1 MITKVHCEQKRFN
14 YPPPQGWADLA
25 QRHQRVLRN
34 PELETGG
41 MHHQRWG
48 RLVQPMTR

>member
-1 MITKVHCEQKRFN
+1 MFRLSPSSGHVSQ
-14 YPPPQGWADLA
+14 WADLA